1 MSNVKTNG
9 KLYHTESEERNSISV
24 CKRSCNEAK
33 EKVQI
38 HDRSW
43 KNMELLESP
52 KYSKKQNKSKNTHA
66 CSHVSGNLFLHMW
79 TCSTYLTRLWV
90 QTVNIKSNL
99 KDTLK

>member
-52 KYSKKQNKSKNTHA
+52 KAGMIQTLVELFFPRNTFSEMQHLYNYTI
-66 CSHVSGNLFLHMW
+66 C
-79 TCSTYLTRLWV
+79 
-90 QTVNIKSNL
+90 
-99 KDTLK
+99 